1 MKAGANV
8 GLGGKRKKMP
18 VFIDNKHRFI
28 RGKVDV
34 NCITRAEYATILK
47 VYSVQLG
54 VVQWFII

>member
-1 MKAGANV
+1 M
-8 GLGGKRKKMP
+8 GLGGKRKKMH